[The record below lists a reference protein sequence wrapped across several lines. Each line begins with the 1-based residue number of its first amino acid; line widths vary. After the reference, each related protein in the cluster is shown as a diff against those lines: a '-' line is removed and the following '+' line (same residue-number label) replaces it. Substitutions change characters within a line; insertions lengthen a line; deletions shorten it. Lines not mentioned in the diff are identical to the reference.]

1 MEEARKAGT
10 LKSLNFEAVYPVGAA
25 IGRESGGFTGTS
37 TGSVAGNGS
46 VSGGNVASTSSATDA
61 KLLEAIEMLNKRLS
75 VPIKA
80 DVSMLG
86 KNGIIEQ
93 TEKYNRAKRRST
105 YGG

>member
-1 MEEARKAGT
+1 M
-10 LKSLNFEAVYPVGAA
+10 GAA
-25 IGRESGGFTGTS
+25 IGRESGGFTNTS
-37 TGSVAGNGS
+37 TGSVTGSGS
-46 VSGGNVASTSSATDA
+46 VSGGNVASARSATDE
-61 KLLEAIEMLNKRLS
+61 KLLEAIELLNKRLS

-105 YGG
+105 YGR